1 MCLCRCSF
9 SSSAW
14 QSLFTILSAVFVD
27 FLAIGL
33 AIATVGWCANS
44 HIETL
49 TILLGSPS
57 LYAPMSLLALYTIVA
72 GMC

>member
-1 MCLCRCSF
+1 MCLCQCSF

-14 QSLFTILSAVFVD
+14 HSLFTILSAVFVD

-33 AIATVGWCANS
+33 AIATVGWCAKS
-44 HIETL
+44 HIGDTADSA
-49 TILLGSPS
+49 GFPFHV
-57 LYAPMSLLALYTIVA
+57 PVSLLAFSMIVA